1 MIEVSTIRDFVT
13 IFGVIA
19 GFSYYVLTV
28 RNTNRARK
36 TQVVLN
42 LSNLMYSEET
52 NRKYLSL
59 LSMQWEDFDDFLRK
73 YDSTINPD
81 HFAIR
86 WRQWTFYNN
95 LGYMLNQKIVDVDMV
110 YNMVGG
116 PSAVQFWDKFR
127 PIVME
132 QRKMYNDPSWFKWW
146 EYLMEEIH
154 KYREENNLT
163 SNLETDVYKTEYDLP
178 T

>member
-52 NRKYLSL
+52 NRKYLNL

-73 YDSTINPD
+73 YDSTVNPD
-81 HFAIR
+81 HFAMR
-86 WRQWTFYNN
+86 WRQWMFYNN

-132 QRKMYNDPSWFKWW
+132 QRKMYDDPNWFGWW

-163 SNLETDVYKTEYDLP
+163 SNLETDIYKTEYDLP